1 MKTNAP
7 RTLPVA
13 LLLILSAL
21 CFVSV
26 TGWLLASPS
35 EEISKAVAASGTKE
49 VKQADADTF
58 LDALA
63 SVLVKVP
70 KNESAPYVAAATQ
83 MRPDLKADIQT
94 EAAEVY
100 GGAKDTDEA
109 DKKHRSPHRRKVP
122 ICCCP
127 SPNPNSCHTIYLPA
141 NQVDK
146 YLEHHPKCSRGV
158 CPNG

>member
-1 MKTNAP
+1 MKPNAP
-7 RTLPVA
+7 RTWPVA
-13 LLLILSAL
+13 LLLILCAL

-35 EEISKAVAASGTKE
+35 DEISQAVAAGGTKE

-63 SVLVKVP
+63 SVLVTVP
-70 KNESAPYVAAATQ
+70 KKESPAYVAAATE
-83 MRPDLKADIQT
+83 MRPDLKAGIQN

-100 GGAKDTDEA
+100 GGANDTDDA
-109 DKKHRSPHRRKVP
+109 DKRRRSRHRRKVP
-122 ICCCP
+122 ICCHC
-127 SPNPNSCHTIYLPA
+127 PNPDSCHTLYLPPREA
-141 NQVDK
+141 RAF
-146 YLEHHPKCSRGV
+146 LEKHPECRRGV